1 VLLAKGKA
9 TKGTGEARVIRAIA
23 RAFEAAYGREPAISV
38 VSPSGGVRREA
49 VR

>member
-1 VLLAKGKA
+1 
-9 TKGTGEARVIRAIA
+9 VIREIA
-23 RAFEAAYGREPAISV
+23 GAFEAAYGREPAISV